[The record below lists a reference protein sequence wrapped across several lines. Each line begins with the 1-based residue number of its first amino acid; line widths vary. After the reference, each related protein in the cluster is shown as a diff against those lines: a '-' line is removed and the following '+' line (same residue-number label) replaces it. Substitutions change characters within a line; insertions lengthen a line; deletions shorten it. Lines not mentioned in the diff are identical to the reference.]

1 LFSLLPINTI
11 YQCTYIDT
19 GISYPAIKLFVV
31 VDTKFA
37 MNYQI
42 YNDNGIIVT
51 NISQFLFDEGKKY
64 TMTLSQDQITKPT
77 TTEDGS
83 HYLYLLPILYA
94 AIVLIGTFT
103 VWLIG
108 NIIYSKLKKR
118 GLLHW
123 KRVDRE
129 IDQVIS
135 ESLFRLSIGN
145 IIGSW

>member
-1 LFSLLPINTI
+1 MIVI
-11 YQCTYIDT
+11 
-19 GISYPAIKLFVV
+19 V
-31 VDTKFA
+31 
-37 MNYQI
+37 M
-42 YNDNGIIVT
+42 II
-51 NISQFLFDEGKKY
+51 IA
-64 TMTLSQDQITKPT
+64 
-77 TTEDGS
+77 
-83 HYLYLLPILYA
+83 ILYA